1 MKLSKIFL
9 YDEPSV
15 PELNLEKLAKFI
27 EDTYPVDVEIRKN
40 IFKNANDQTAYDL
53 ASCRIFK
60 TRKPFKIHKPT
71 QEEIIFEKNS
81 FTDSSIDKTLSYM
94 MDLNFKKLFQT

>member
-15 PELNLEKLAKFI
+15 PELHLEKLAKFI
-27 EDTYPVDVEIRKN
+27 ESIYPVDIKIRKN
-40 IFKNANDQTAYDL
+40 IFENANDQTAYDL

-60 TRKPFKIHKPT
+60 TRKPFEIHKPT
-71 QEEIIFEKNS
+71 QEEVIFEKNS
-81 FTDSSIDKTLSYM
+81 FTDSSIVQNIILYDG
-94 MDLNFKKLFQT
+94 FEFQKLFQT